1 MVKSN
6 LVDCLMVVTI
16 HVRCIAKS
24 FIIDSMGRE
33 ASLYISVLVR
43 ISAVFTFTFG
53 LNGSCGFV
61 SFSRYSRKEGLP
73 VTTLRRSQENRTKQ

>member
-6 LVDCLMVVTI
+6 LIDCLMVVTMYI
-16 HVRCIAKS
+16 KCIAKS

-43 ISAVFTFTFG
+43 VSIVFTFTSG
-53 LNGSCGFV
+53 LNRSC
-61 SFSRYSRKEGLP
+61 SFASFLRHSQKEGLP
-73 VTTLRRSQENRTKQ
+73 VTTL